1 MGFSRRSVLGF
12 SCIVPG
18 FSPRRVGMQRKVGC
32 VGRAGEPIGLLSL
45 NVRPKCAQ
53 TVRLGYGLGMS
64 KAPNRWNCNG
74 SGPVMVPPQGF
85 EP

>member
-12 SCIVPG
+12 SCIVLG
-18 FSPRRVGMQRKVGC
+18 FSPQGWDAAESGMRGE
-32 VGRAGEPIGLLSL
+32 GWRAYRAFIAESLTKHLLFGA
-45 NVRPKCAQ
+45 V
-53 TVRLGYGLGMS
+53 LGMS

-74 SGPVMVPPQGF
+74 SGLVMVPPQGF